1 MHGRQSD
8 IPLSQATF
16 SVLLVTFFLKIHLS
30 YLDPS
35 PPLTHRETHMRTWM
49 SSWSFLVLSVSG
61 TVPNTECVLKKCLN
75 GTALNELMALLWVS
89 TKGRKSRQA
98 FFFIHSR
105 RLQILVQ
112 SLSRVQLFATPWT
125 AAHQTSPSFTIS
137 QSLLILMS
145 IELTMPSNH
154 LILCC
159 PLPLPSISPSIRVFS
174 NELALRIRWPK
185 YWSYSISPSN
195 EYSELISFRVDWFDF
210 LAVQETQ
217 ESSPAPQFKSI
228 SPSAFSLYCPSLKS
242 IHDYWKNHS
251 FDYMDFVGKVMSVL
265 FNMLSMFV
273 IAFLPRSKHL

>member
-1 MHGRQSD
+1 MDCNAPGL
-8 IPLSQATF
+8 P
-16 SVLLVTFFLKIHLS
+16 VLYSLPEFAH
-30 YLDPS
+30 
-35 PPLTHRETHMRTWM
+35 
-49 SSWSFLVLSVSG
+49 
-61 TVPNTECVLKKCLN
+61 
-75 GTALNELMALLWVS
+75 
-89 TKGRKSRQA
+89 
-98 FFFIHSR
+98 FI
-105 RLQILVQ
+105 
-112 SLSRVQLFATPWT
+112 
-125 AAHQTSPSFTIS
+125 
-137 QSLLILMS
+137 S
-145 IELTMPSNH
+145 IESVMLSSH
-154 LILCC
+154 LIPCH
-159 PLPLPSISPSIRVFS
+159 PLLLLPSIFPSIRVFS

-273 IAFLPRSKHL
+273 IAFLPRSKHLLILWLNYLQ